1 MTKYKYGNP
10 EAPIVLIQPVGD
22 HDLPE
27 IEGEVAQIRK
37 LTALDFQMIAVK
49 VDDWN
54 LDLSPWRSP
63 AVFGKEDF
71 GDGAASLLEE
81 ILRLCSDESKTYY
94 LGGYSLAGL
103 FSLWA
108 SYQTDRFAGIAAA
121 SPSVWFPGFLPYM
134 KEHENQSRAVYLSLG
149 DKEEKTKNPVM
160 ATVGDCIREAHAW
173 LQLCGI
179 LSTNYASVFE
189 YICNGTAYYEQAT
202 LTGTAETGKSI
213 ETLRFA
219 EMLSSFAQIPG
230 DVDSTA

>member
-63 AVFGKEDF
+63 A
-71 GDGAASLLEE
+71 
-81 ILRLCSDESKTYY
+81 
-94 LGGYSLAGL
+94 
-103 FSLWA
+103 
-108 SYQTDRFAGIAAA
+108 
-121 SPSVWFPGFLPYM
+121 
-134 KEHENQSRAVYLSLG
+134 
-149 DKEEKTKNPVM
+149 EKTRNLVM

-173 LQLCGI
+173 LQQCGI
-179 LSTNYASVFE
+179 RSTLEWNPGNHFRDP
-189 YICNGTAYYEQAT
+189 GLRTAKA
-202 LTGTAETGKSI
+202 
-213 ETLRFA
+213 FA
-219 EMLSSFAQIPG
+219 WVMKNS
-230 DVDSTA
+230 